1 VEPAGPT
8 QAGPQSR
15 LTDPIVTAIDPAPA
29 RSAHALAEVLGIRIN
44 DVALLDVA
52 LTHRSWA
59 FEHGLPFNNERL
71 EFLGDAVLGLVVTDE
86 IYHRHRGEAE
96 GRLAKLRAAAVKSS
110 SLAQIARELGLGD
123 FLKLGRGESASGGAN
138 KDSILADGL
147 EAVFGAIYLDR
158 GHDVVRDV
166 ILSLMAP
173 RLELLAGI
181 GAALDFKTSLQEL
194 VAQRFST
201 VPRYHVSDT
210 GPDHAKTFTA
220 TVSVDGMARGVG
232 VGQSKKQAEQEAAQQ
247 AWRALTADDVPSS
260 E

>member
-1 VEPAGPT
+1 M
-8 QAGPQSR
+8 
-15 LTDPIVTAIDPAPA
+15 TAIDPAPA
-29 RSAHALAEVLGIRIN
+29 RSAHALAEVLGVQIN
-44 DVALLDVA
+44 DMALLDVA

-59 FEHGLPFNNERL
+59 FEHGLAFNNERL

-86 IYHRHRGEAE
+86 IYHRHHDEAE
-96 GRLAKLRAAAVKSS
+96 GRLAKLRAAGVKSA

-123 FLKLGRGESASGGAN
+123 FLKLGRGEAASGGAN
-138 KDSILADGL
+138 KNSILADGL

-158 GHDVVRDV
+158 GLDVIRDV

-173 RLELLAGI
+173 RLERLAGV

-201 VPRYHVSDT
+201 VPRYHVTDA

-220 TVSVDGMARGVG
+220 TVSVDGTARGVG
-232 VGQSKKQAEQEAAQQ
+232 VGPSKKQAEQQAAEK
-247 AWRALTADDVPSS
+247 AWRALTIDDGPPSA
-260 E
+260 